1 MLKYILMVKGTVGI
15 VQTNYNSVA
24 NIMHIWEWFIA
35 GHTKQSITKQ
45 YQARHSITGATL
57 IDYVSGY
64 YVQNGA
70 KLNAAKIL
78 VVFLLLLGYLQQT

>member
-1 MLKYILMVKGTVGI
+1 MVKGTVGI

-45 YQARHSITGATL
+45 YQWP
-57 IDYVSGY
+57 
-64 YVQNGA
+64 
-70 KLNAAKIL
+70 
-78 VVFLLLLGYLQQT
+78 LLLTWFNFNPSMDK